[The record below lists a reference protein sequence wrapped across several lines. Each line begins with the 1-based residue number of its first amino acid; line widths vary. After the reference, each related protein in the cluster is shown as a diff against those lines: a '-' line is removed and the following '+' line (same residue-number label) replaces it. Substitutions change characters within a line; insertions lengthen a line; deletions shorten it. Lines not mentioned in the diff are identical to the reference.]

1 MRAATMHRAA
11 VVPDYESTDPPF
23 IAVDELGP
31 GRVQREVVE
40 QEPAFRYGPADNVR
54 SVRRE
59 VQRLALRTG
68 MAPHQALPGRWIF
81 LPFAGQEVGEADL
94 SARPENI
101 MLGDEPADLVL
112 HRLRQGI
119 IGGGHI
125 SEFGLATAERAGWRH
140 RDGIEHSE
148 HDRDGHVRSIR
159 MPKPVAEAVETP
171 AILALA
177 QSALFVQVRDVSD
190 LRQRES
196 PLAGL
201 GSRPPDFE
209 RAEIRGEVPQ
219 LLVVE
224 TLITEHQHGVPVD
237 RFPDRADSRRIARR
251 AEINAADLGGEK
263 RMDVPNF
270 RAHALTSK
278 RLMKMRPEANP
289 HKHGG

>member
-1 MRAATMHRAA
+1 
-11 VVPDYESTDPPF
+11 
-23 IAVDELGP
+23 
-31 GRVQREVVE
+31 
-40 QEPAFRYGPADNVR
+40 
-54 SVRRE
+54 
-59 VQRLALRTG
+59 
-68 MAPHQALPGRWIF
+68 MAPHQALPGGWIF

-119 IGGGHI
+119 IGGSHI

-148 HDRDGHVRSIR
+148 HDRDGHVGSIR

-177 QSALFVQVRDVSD
+177 QPALFVQVRDVSD
-190 LRQRES
+190 LRKREP
-196 PLAGL
+196 PLASL
-201 GSRPPDFE
+201 GSCPSNLQF
-209 RAEIRGEVPQ
+209 AEIPGEVSQ
-219 LLVVE
+219 LLVLE
-224 TLITEHQHGVPVD
+224 ILIAEHQYRVPVD
-237 RFPDRADSRRIARR
+237 RFPDRADSRRIARL

-270 RAHALTSK
+270 HAHALTSK
-278 RLMKMRPEANP
+278 RLMKMRPGANP
-289 HKHGG
+289 HKHGR